1 MWLIAGLGNPGPRYV
16 KTRHNVGFLV
26 LEEFS
31 ERQNLPFKER
41 KDCRTAK
48 GLIDS
53 KEIVLLE
60 PLTFMNR
67 SGAPVRKIAER
78 YSICPEE
85 IIVVHDDLDIDTG
98 RLKIRRKG
106 SSGGHKGVES
116 IIQSICSDDFIRI
129 KVGIGRGAFVA
140 VEDYVLSRFVKE
152 ELPLMKEGIKN
163 AVDALHCVI
172 TEGVDKAMN
181 RFNRT

>member
-1 MWLIAGLGNPGPRYV
+1 MWLIAGLGNPGPRYA
-16 KTRHNVGFLV
+16 KTRHNAGFLV
-26 LEEFS
+26 LDAFS
-31 ERQNLPFKER
+31 AKYNLMFRETR
-41 KDCRTAK
+41 DYRAAK
-48 GLIDS
+48 GTLDG

-67 SGAPVRKIAER
+67 SGAAVKRIADK

-98 RLKIRRKG
+98 RLRIRRRG

-116 IIQSICSDDFIRI
+116 TIQSICSDEFVRI
-129 KVGIGRGAFVA
+129 KVGIGRGAYVP
-140 VEDYVLSRFVKE
+140 VEDYVLSRFTKE
-152 ELPLMKEGIKN
+152 ELPLIKEGIQN
-163 AVDALHCVI
+163 AVDAVYCVI

-181 RFNRT
+181 RFNRS